1 MEKLFYPHGYTPDK
15 EPMRGTVISE
25 TQYEYV
31 IVADG
36 GDEWFSTGDGGTF
49 TKLKTETRDPWEPHM
64 WEFYK
69 ADGFY
74 KSIWLHGGFI
84 AWFFLFIY

>member
-1 MEKLFYPHGYTPDK
+1 MDKLFYPHGYTPDK

-25 TQYEYV
+25 TQYKYV
-31 IVADG
+31 IQSD
-36 GDEWFSTGDGGTF
+36 SGTF
-49 TKLKTETRDPWEPHM
+49 TKLKTETRDPWEPHA